1 MDIQQLTSLK
11 ILVIGEACID
21 RYHVG
26 SCERLSPEFP
36 VPVFKKKET
45 FDKPG
50 MASNVLSNFQ
60 NLGVDAD
67 LISPSLACLK
77 ERFIEEKTGYHL
89 LRVDSFD
96 EVEELSDAEIKEAKL
111 QNYSCIVIS
120 DYGKGFLSEKNA
132 VYLREN
138 FDGPIFVDTKK
149 KDLTCFSGCVVKI
162 NELERDSL
170 KKQNL
175 EAKLVTT
182 LGSRG
187 AEYEGEIYSPAFERS
202 VFDVCGAGDT
212 FLTALVIGYMMY
224 GDIRA
229 SIPLANYC
237 AGIAVE
243 HRGTYKLDLKDL
255 QEYKN
260 VI

>member
-1 MDIQQLTSLK
+1 MDIQQLKSLK
-11 ILVIGEACID
+11 ILVIGEACVD

-36 VPVFKKKET
+36 VPVFKKKES

-50 MASNVLSNFQ
+50 MASNVLSGFLNVGI
-60 NLGVDAD
+60 NAEI
-67 LISPSLACLK
+67 ISQSECCLK
-77 ERFIEEKTGYHL
+77 ERFIDEKTGYHL

-96 EVEELSDAEIKEAKL
+96 EVKELSLKEL
-111 QNYSCIVIS
+111 ELLDLNYYSCLVIS
-120 DYGKGFLSEKNA
+120 DYGKGFLSESAA

-138 FDGPIFVDTKK
+138 FKGPIFVDTKK
-149 KDLTCFSGCVVKI
+149 TDLSCFSNCIVKI
-162 NELERDSL
+162 NELEKNSL
-170 KKQNL
+170 IKQNT
-175 EAKLVTT
+175 EAKLITT

-187 AEYEGEIYSPAFERS
+187 AEYRGEIYNPSFQRS

-212 FLTALVIGYMMY
+212 FLTAFVIGYMIY

-243 HRGTYKLDLKDL
+243 SRGTYKITLKDL
-255 QEYKN
+255 EEYKDA
-260 VI
+260 I

>member
-1 MDIQQLTSLK
+1 L
-11 ILVIGEACID
+11 GESCID

-26 SCERLSPEFP
+26 SCNRLSPEFP

-50 MASNVLSNFQ
+50 MASNVLSGFVNIGI
-60 NLGVDAD
+60 NAE
-67 LISPSLACLK
+67 LISPSIACLK

-96 EVEELSDAEIKEAKL
+96 EVEELSTSEIESINL
-111 QNYSCIVIS
+111 QKYSCVVIS
-120 DYGKGFLSEKNA
+120 DYGKGFLSEEA
-132 VYLREN
+132 ALYIRSN
-138 FDGPIFVDTKK
+138 FKGPIFVDTKK
-149 KDLTCFSGCVVKI
+149 KDLSCFSNCIVKI
-162 NELERDSL
+162 NEIERDSL
-170 KKQNL
+170 IKQNPK
-175 EAKLVTT
+175 AKMVTT

-187 AEYEGEIYSPAFERS
+187 AEYENEIYSSRFERS

-212 FLTALVIGYMMY
+212 FLTALVIGYMIY
-224 GDIRA
+224 GDVRA

-237 AGIAVE
+237 AGLAVE
-243 HRGTYKLDLKDL
+243 HRGTYKLTLEDL

-260 VI
+260 AI